1 MVYIKRQFL
10 VKCVANALLIFFTSA
25 DYMKGWGSIWWADFW
40 LGLWYFLGFNSALG
54 ENTSLFSLI
63 TRGFKLCSKMQTA
76 MCFKPNGG
84 IGQLAVSQQS
94 QATLVPWWVGTQP
107 LYGESFG
114 QLKSVAG
121 NCGENQVVAAP
132 RQMNHVMDQR
142 TGQGPAISDEECG
155 DTAKFSIFQGKT
167 SYGSHFLVISSIS
180 CFWSSSDGIHDTTI
194 FRIMSS

>member
-1 MVYIKRQFL
+1 
-10 VKCVANALLIFFTSA
+10 
-25 DYMKGWGSIWWADFW
+25 
-40 LGLWYFLGFNSALG
+40 
-54 ENTSLFSLI
+54 
-63 TRGFKLCSKMQTA
+63 MQTA

-167 SYGSHFLVISSIS
+167 SYRMAVTFLLFLASAASGHLVMGSMILQYFVLCHL
-180 CFWSSSDGIHDTTI
+180 
-194 FRIMSS
+194 RIKQMRY